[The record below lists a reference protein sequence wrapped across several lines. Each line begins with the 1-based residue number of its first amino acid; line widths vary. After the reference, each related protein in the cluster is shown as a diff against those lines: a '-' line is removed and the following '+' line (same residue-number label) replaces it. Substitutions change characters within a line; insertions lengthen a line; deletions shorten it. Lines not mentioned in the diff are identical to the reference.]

1 MPGSHVS
8 SIRDRKKGRLVN
20 AKNAKLRNF
29 LWVYSEVMKL
39 YTRTG
44 DSGETDL
51 YGGERVR
58 KDELRV
64 VAYGGVDEANAAL
77 GVAATLGETKRLQQL
92 QAELFV
98 LGGDLATPLTLG
110 ESRVPRMTADN
121 TARLEREIDVLE
133 ATLEPLRNFILP
145 GGTPLA
151 AALHLARTV
160 VRRAERGVVT
170 LIDTEPEQTNPETLR
185 YLNRLSDLLFALA
198 RSANQSAGQPDIPWK
213 RN

>member
-1 MPGSHVS
+1 M
-8 SIRDRKKGRLVN
+8 
-20 AKNAKLRNF
+20 
-29 LWVYSEVMKL
+29 WVYSEGMKL

-44 DSGETDL
+44 DTGETDL

-77 GVAATLGETKRLQQL
+77 GVAATLGETQRLQQL

-98 LGGDLATPLTLG
+98 VGGDLATPLTLG
-110 ESRVPRMTADN
+110 EGRVPRITAED
-121 TARLEREIDVLE
+121 TARLEREIDALE

-151 AALHLARTV
+151 VALHLARTV

-198 RSANQSAGQPDIPWK
+198 RSANQQAGQPDIPWK